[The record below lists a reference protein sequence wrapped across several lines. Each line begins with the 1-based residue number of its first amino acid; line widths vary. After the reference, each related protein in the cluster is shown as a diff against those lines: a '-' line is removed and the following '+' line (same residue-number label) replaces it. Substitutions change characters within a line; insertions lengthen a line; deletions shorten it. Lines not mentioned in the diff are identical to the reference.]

1 MNEFDQELKKRIS
14 HIEEIL
20 DHYLPKPEGFQK
32 TVLKAMNTTV
42 KAGGKR
48 RSEERRVGKEC
59 CPRCRSRWSPDH

>member
-14 HIEEIL
+14 HIEGIL
-20 DHYLPKPEGFQK
+20 DYYLPKPEGFQK

-48 RSEERRVGKEC
+48 LRQMLME
-59 CPRCRSRWSPDH
+59 

>member
-48 RSEERRVGKEC
+48 LR
-59 CPRCRSRWSPDH
+59 PMLM